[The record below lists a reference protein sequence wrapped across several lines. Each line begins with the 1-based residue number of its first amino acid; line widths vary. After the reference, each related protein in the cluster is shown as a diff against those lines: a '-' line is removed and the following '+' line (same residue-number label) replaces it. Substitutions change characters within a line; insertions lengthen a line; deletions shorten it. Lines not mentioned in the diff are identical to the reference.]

1 MLALRTTKS
10 SSCKSALELLMK
22 RKLRTLVPLLHVNVN
37 TKTKLKKATSS
48 KSKELQ
54 PLNTSNAV
62 RDRQNNNW
70 TRTGIILNKNDMPRS
85 YTMLK
90 DKGNIIW
97 RNRRHLIKIGSNFVK
112 IVNHNDID
120 NDIETEP
127 KTRHSTSASEL
138 GEVDETRDN
147 ATEPRE
153 TSSYTTPPGRIISII
168 KQWKY

>member
-54 PLNTSNAV
+54 PLNTSDAV

-90 DKGNIIW
+90 DKDNIIW

>member
-10 SSCKSALELLMK
+10 SSCKSTLELLMK

-48 KSKELQ
+48 QSKELQ
-54 PLNTSNAV
+54 PLNTSDAV
-62 RDRQNNNW
+62 CDRQNNNW